1 MSPPHRVSPRKV
13 GWVGAP
19 CSALPFASSPL
30 LTPKIPGSPPA
41 PFQHPQPLAAV
52 PTCAGKEGW
61 RPAALCAD
69 SRTAP
74 QRRFCLLACPGLQCS
89 PSQRPPWGGRGQMS
103 QQPPPAL
110 GRTDGRGGGGG
121 GAGGGWGYAG
131 RAAGTWPTC
140 HGPALWPPA
149 HGRGGGSAPVCSPPP
164 PWLRFCAQ
172 GEGVPGTP
180 RARAAGW
187 QLAGER
193 GMGARGCPCPTQ
205 GFAALPVVAR
215 DAKCQGFVPN
225 RPAGW
230 KWV

>member
-41 PFQHPQPLAAV
+41 PFQHPQPFAAV

-74 QRRFCLLACPGLQCS
+74 QQRRFCLLARPGLQCS

-110 GRTDGRGGGGG
+110 GWTDGRTRRRWRRRRRRLGIRWACGGDMAHLPRPSPVATSSRPGRGQRPRLQPPTTLAEVLCARRG
-121 GAGGGWGYAG
+121 GARHPQSQGCGL
-131 RAAGTWPTC
+131 AAC
-140 HGPALWPPA
+140 
-149 HGRGGGSAPVCSPPP
+149 R
-164 PWLRFCAQ
+164 
-172 GEGVPGTP
+172 
-180 RARAAGW
+180 
-187 QLAGER
+187 
-193 GMGARGCPCPTQ
+193 
-205 GFAALPVVAR
+205 
-215 DAKCQGFVPN
+215 
-225 RPAGW
+225 
-230 KWV
+230 